1 MAGTV
6 ESVEQDL
13 ERIRERD
20 PELASSSMAAVALA
34 LAARIDDPGS
44 STTSIS
50 LAAGT
55 LLGAMERLRELSPPA
70 ARSDSIDELNRVR
83 EKRRRAPRK
92 KTA

>member
-1 MAGTV
+1 MAQQGTV

-20 PELASSSMAAVALA
+20 PELASSSTAAVALA
-34 LAARIDDPGS
+34 LARRIDDPGS

-55 LLGAMERLRELSPPA
+55 LLGAMERLRELSPPEVK
-70 ARSDSIDELNRVR
+70 SDRIDEIKMRR
-83 EKRRRAPRK
+83 EKRR
-92 KTA
+92 TA